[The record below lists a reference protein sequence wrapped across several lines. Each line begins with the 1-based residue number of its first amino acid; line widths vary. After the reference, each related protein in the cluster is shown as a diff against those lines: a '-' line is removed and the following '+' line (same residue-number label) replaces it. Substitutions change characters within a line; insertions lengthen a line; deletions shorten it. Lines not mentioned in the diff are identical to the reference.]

1 MGSVKATQS
10 NFNQYLV
17 PLNSKQLKKP
27 KIGKNLDDQ
36 SVLFE
41 VVKENI
47 NVFSRSNLNT
57 IKHHDLKSKSR
68 KYLNIAYG

>member
-57 IKHHDLKSKSR
+57 KKHHDLKSKSR